1 MLLTLKWRAAYRSFI
16 CDNDGDGDIDS
27 ADEEYQN
34 DSSQIGHSTKKLEE
48 EEKEA
53 GSDDVVTRFASI
65 KDSHRDSPAMT
76 PVSRHAKAHHRRGRR
91 AKYRGGKRTASE
103 LACLPQAV
111 GGVGEG
117 NTVLS
122 LLTPVFESGDGGSS
136 EAERR
141 DDASTIAQ
149 NRAFRET
156 TSFANPLIMD
166 DSTRSSI
173 SSDGSS
179 EGSRSFDSY
188 EDELSAHEDGEERRD
203 RYTSST
209 GHRSDGKQVSFS
221 TSVVGDDVV
230 QGAAHVTMTPRH
242 GPPTT
247 QPHRNRIT
255 NKRFNSEIGHARE
268 VHEKG
273 VIVEWSD
280 HPHMGP
286 GVRKILCCVYQQN

>member
-53 GSDDVVTRFASI
+53 GGDDVVTRFASI

-76 PVSRHAKAHHRRGRR
+76 PVSRHAKAHRRGRR

-111 GGVGEG
+111 EG
-117 NTVLS
+117 IVLS

-141 DDASTIAQ
+141 DDASSIVQ

-156 TSFANPLIMD
+156 TSLANPLLMD

-173 SSDGSS
+173 SSEGSS

-188 EDELSAHEDGEERRD
+188 EDELSAQEDGEECGG

-221 TSVVGDDVV
+221 TSVVDDDV
-230 QGAAHVTMTPRH
+230 QGEAHVTIIPRQ

-247 QPHRNRIT
+247 QPRRNRRT